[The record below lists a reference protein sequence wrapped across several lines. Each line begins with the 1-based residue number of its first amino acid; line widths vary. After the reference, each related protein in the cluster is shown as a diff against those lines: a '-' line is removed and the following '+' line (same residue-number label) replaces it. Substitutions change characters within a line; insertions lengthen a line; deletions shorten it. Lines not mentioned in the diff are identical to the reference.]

1 MNQWGVRHVSI
12 EVLKW
17 GSYQDSMT
25 IIKDRTRYPHVRKMF
40 DNLQSRLYH
49 TTIPVSKKAPAK
61 TITAML

>member
-25 IIKDRTRYPHVRKMF
+25 IIKDRTRDPHVRKMF

-49 TTIPVSKKAPAK
+49 TTIPVSKKSQSK